1 MPTIKFTDTTAKV
14 PEAFYPTPAKR
25 AIPEWLKNLAPYYEH
40 GGREQQTAKR
50 CLPLLDAVM
59 TGYTIYTTADIRI
72 TQTDGDPYFEW
83 PHGLG
88 IQFHAGAQ
96 VETHPRVRFETPK
109 FMNPWAIRTP
119 SGYSCLF
126 IPPMNHT
133 GLQFQAFAGVVETD
147 SYFAPV
153 NFPFLL
159 DDPKFEGV
167 VEAGAPIVQVFPF
180 LRETWTHSIEV
191 GMTREIDQ
199 VNQKH
204 ASKFKNSYR
213 RFFRQG
219 MSFD

>member
-1 MPTIKFTDTTAKV
+1 MPTIKFTDTTGV
-14 PEAFYPTPAKR
+14 VSEDYYPTPAKS
-25 AIPEWLKNLAPYYEH
+25 AIPEWLKNLKPYYEH
-40 GGREQQTAKR
+40 NGRAQQTAKR

-59 TGYTIYTTADIRI
+59 TGYTIYTTADISI

-83 PHGLG
+83 AHGLG

-109 FMNPWAIRTP
+109 FMNPWAIQTP

-126 IPPMNHT
+126 IKPMNHT
-133 GLQFQAFAGVVETD
+133 GLRFEPFAGVVETD

-167 VEAGAPIVQVFPF
+167 VEAGTPIVQVFPF
-180 LRETWTHSIEV
+180 LRETWTHIIEV

-204 ASKFKNSYR
+204 SSKFKNAYR
-213 RFFRQG
+213 GLFRQG